1 MLHHLAGATIQ
12 VANLD
17 NYNCHPQEDGKKK
30 DSGPFLQE
38 KTHPNILYDDLWQAN
53 KKQIPNRLN
62 PAETKL
68 PYCVSH

>member
-38 KTHPNILYDDLWQAN
+38 KTHPNILYDDL
-53 KKQIPNRLN
+53 
-62 PAETKL
+62 
-68 PYCVSH
+68 